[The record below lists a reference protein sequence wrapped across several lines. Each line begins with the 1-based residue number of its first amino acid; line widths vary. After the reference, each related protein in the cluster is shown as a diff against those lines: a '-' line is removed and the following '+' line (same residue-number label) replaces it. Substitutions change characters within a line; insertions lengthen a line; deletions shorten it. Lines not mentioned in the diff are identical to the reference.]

1 MCGVELYKKLT
12 WKEVVYILMFI
23 LMCFLVFVSG
33 ARLQFLI
40 NIEGAIIGYI
50 YVMVIPIWIHLK
62 CVWYDKSSGT
72 VEGDEQRNRQVV
84 PNMCECDNHYRSK
97 YTLYF
102 ETGFMVF
109 VLLFGFMLMCYILST
124 IL

>member
-12 WKEVVYILMFI
+12 LKEVVYILMFI

-72 VEGDEQRNRQVV
+72 VEGDE
-84 PNMCECDNHYRSK
+84 
-97 YTLYF
+97 
-102 ETGFMVF
+102 
-109 VLLFGFMLMCYILST
+109 
-124 IL
+124 